1 MNKKIDYQKHFQECI
16 EKLKNER
23 EKVLEN
29 KCLSLN
35 GRIMLFEYFK
45 FGTLSSNIPRFS
57 LYIGLHGGGGCP
69 KEVNDQQWSNHKH
82 LYDKWLNS
90 SSVGPCIWFVP
101 RAPENLWNMWHLSY
115 INDMLDYV
123 IQTFLVLE
131 LIDVNRVY
139 LSGYSAGGDGVY
151 KLGPRMADRLAGAA
165 MCGGHPNG
173 ASMLS
178 LRNCFFSIQVGE
190 HDDAYNRNGVA
201 LEYSKQLENFKYF
214 LKENLN

>member
-1 MNKKIDYQKHFQECI
+1 MAASCF
-16 EKLKNER
+16 
-23 EKVLEN
+23 
-29 KCLSLN
+29 LN
-35 GRIMLFEYFK
+35 ILNLARLAQTYLASHC
-45 FGTLSSNIPRFS
+45 TLVCMVAVVVPIT
-57 LYIGLHGGGGCP
+57 G
-69 KEVNDQQWSNHKH
+69 VNDQQWSNHKH

-101 RAPENLWNMWHLSY
+101 RAPENLLNMWHLLY
-115 INDMLDYV
+115 IYDMFDYV

-190 HDDAYNRNGVA
+190 HDAAYNRNGVA
-201 LEYSKQLENFKYF
+201 LEYSKQLENLKYF
-214 LKENLN
+214 